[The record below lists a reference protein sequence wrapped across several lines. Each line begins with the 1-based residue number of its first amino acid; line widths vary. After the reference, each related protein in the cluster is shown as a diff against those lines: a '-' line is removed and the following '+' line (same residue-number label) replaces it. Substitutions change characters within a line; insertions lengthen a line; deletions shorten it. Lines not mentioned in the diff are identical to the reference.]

1 MVIIVAFV
9 LAIKT
14 HRDQDLGGYITFGRA
29 FGVAFLTGLVIAA
42 IGLVWSF
49 LYMQFVDPSI
59 LETVAEA
66 TRQSMQD
73 QGMSESDIEQAWGI
87 TSMFISAP
95 AIALMGFIFT
105 LFGTVIFG
113 LIVAAVMRRN
123 PPEVV

>member
-1 MVIIVAFV
+1 M
-9 LAIKT
+9 AIKT

-29 FGVAFLTGLVIAA
+29 FGVAFLTGLVMAV

-49 LYMQFVDPSI
+49 LYLQLVDPSI
-59 LETVAEA
+59 QETIAEA
-66 TRQSMQD
+66 TRQSMRD
-73 QGMSESDIEQAWGI
+73 QGMSESDIDQAWGI

-95 AIALMGFIFT
+95 AIAIMGFIFT
-105 LFGTVIFG
+105 LLGTVITG